1 MRFKLNLL
9 LIILFVWHSSY
20 SQQVK
25 SQLNDTLELKNYA
38 IKVYTTNEGL
48 PSNGT
53 TSAITDK
60 KGFLWVGTQNG
71 LCRFDGYT
79 FKTFVNVPG
88 DTTSLTNNYVNAL
101 IQDKNGRIWVGTLD
115 GLNVL
120 DPLTE
125 KFTRFSHHDER
136 PRSLSNNKVWSLLA
150 DRDNNIWVGT
160 DDGFDKFVEKSKDF
174 DIFEPNA
181 SNPNAMKGKSVNSI
195 IEDGANM
202 LWLGNWSSGLN
213 LFDKRNKRFVNFPQ
227 QQYPNQRNPNDVWTL
242 CMDADHNIFV
252 GTYWNGLFKFN
263 TQKHTYTAFQCPDKE
278 NHAIFRILR
287 LDNKFMLL
295 CGNNGFYSINT
306 TNGAWK
312 QLANFTGFQQA
323 GIYQD
328 KTGIIWLCALN
339 GLVKLDSKQY
349 KFIFNPFAKTNRV
362 VKSLAV
368 KGDKIWLG
376 TNNGLTVINPG
387 QQSNTFLHSP
397 NPKSIGSNE
406 INKLYIDKEQK
417 LWVLT
422 EFGFDEY
429 DDKTS
434 TFIHHFHHSSL
445 GSFFNEDVFRDIL
458 EVNPGEYYLAT
469 DAGLKIYN
477 SHTNTFTHYYN
488 QKDNLNSLSNN
499 HLYTILKDADNKIW
513 MGTEGGGLNRFDP
526 VTKLFDRFQANDG
539 KPGSISN
546 NDIHGLFLDNDRN
559 VWICTQDGLNKYVK
573 KSNSFISYS
582 KQNGFASNVFKQIT
596 ADGNGNLWVVT
607 ETGVSAFNP
616 RTMKIKNFDQGD
628 GVFSNSVICKANKG
642 QLYIAGNNGLV
653 SFDPLHMNFNTIVP
667 PVYIS
672 GLEVLG
678 APVEPGSKG
687 ILKLPIENTRQITL
701 NYDQNEFSLEFV
713 ALNYTHTE
721 KNSYAYKLEGF
732 AKDWSYA
739 SGQPKATYTNLNPG
753 TYTFRVKAA
762 NNDGT
767 WNKQGATLTIVITPP
782 WYLTWWAYIIY
793 FSLAAGAVYGYIV
806 YNDRQAKLKY
816 EVKLTHIEAEKEKEL
831 HEKKLSFFTNI
842 SHEFRTPLT
851 LIINLVKDILYAGTN
866 NVDQQDLN
874 TINRNAKRLLSLVD
888 QLLLFRKADAGADEP
903 NLSHFNIVTLCREVF
918 LCFAHQ
924 AKTKQLELEFLCDS
938 DNIQITADREKV
950 EIILFNLLANA
961 IKFTDDGGIIQL
973 KLKGDDNF
981 ARIEIIDSGC
991 GISEIAGDKLYN
1003 KFYQEH
1009 GYGKNGK
1016 GGLGIGLYLVKSYVE
1031 AHGGSIAY
1039 ESELNKGTKFKVMLP
1054 VGAKEAHE
1062 TIALEE
1068 QVDSSVFFKE
1078 IMDEQM
1084 EENSPEKLEQQE
1096 MPDAELTSEKK
1107 SMLVVEDNKEISGY
1121 IKQVFKS
1128 EYLVYGADD
1137 GETGYKMIL
1146 EIMPDIIISDV
1157 MMPGMSGIELCNKV
1171 KENPELNHIPVI
1183 LLTASTSPEIKLKG
1197 IEGGADDYISKPFET
1212 EVLMARVKGILK
1224 TRNNLQK
1231 YFFNEI
1237 TLKSNN
1243 LKISQEYKDFLQK
1256 CLTIVEKHLNDNDF
1270 NIKTLASEIGMSH
1283 SNLYRKIK
1291 SISGQSANGFIR
1303 VIRLR
1308 KAAEI
1313 MLTTDCTVYEVA
1325 YKVGFNDLKYFR
1337 EQFSKLFGVNPSD
1350 YIKKYRDSFHRDQN
1364 VVRHVQKTS

>member
-1 MRFKLNLL
+1 M
-9 LIILFVWHSSY
+9 LFAWHVTY
-20 SQQVK
+20 CQQDK
-25 SQLNDTLELKNYA
+25 NPLNDTLELKNYA
-38 IKVYTTNEGL
+38 VKVYTTNDGL
-48 PSNGT
+48 PSNST
-53 TSAITDK
+53 TSAITDE
-60 KGFLWVGTQNG
+60 KGFLWVGTLNG
-71 LCRFDGYT
+71 LCRFDGYS
-79 FKTFVNVPG
+79 FKTFVNIPG

-101 IQDKNGRIWVGTLD
+101 IMDKSGRIWVGTLD
-115 GLNVL
+115 GLNLL
-120 DPLTE
+120 DPVTE
-125 KFTRFSHHDER
+125 KFTRFSHHDDK

-150 DRDNNIWVGT
+150 DKDNNIWVGT
-160 DDGFDKFVEKSKDF
+160 DDGFDKFVEKSRDF
-174 DIFEPNA
+174 DVFQPNA
-181 SNPNAMKGKSVNSI
+181 SNPYAIKGKSVNAI
-195 IEDGANM
+195 IEDGGDK

-213 LFDKRNKRFVNFPQ
+213 LFNKRNKRFINFPQ

-242 CMDADHNIFV
+242 CMDSEHNIFV

-263 TQKHTYTAFQCPDKE
+263 TVTHTYTAFQCPDKE
-278 NHAIFRILR
+278 NHAVFRILK
-287 LDNKFMLL
+287 LDNRFMLL
-295 CGNNGFYSINT
+295 CGNNGFYSFNT
-306 TNGAWK
+306 TNGTWK

-323 GIYQD
+323 GLYQD
-328 KTGIIWLCALN
+328 NNGIIWICAMN
-339 GLVKLDSKQY
+339 GLAKFDSRQY
-349 KFIFNPFAKTNRV
+349 KFVFSPFAKTNRLVRSMV
-362 VKSLAV
+362 VKD
-368 KGDKIWLG
+368 DKIWIG
-376 TNNGLTVINPG
+376 TNNGLTVFGPG
-387 QQSNTFLHSP
+387 QQSSTFLHSAD
-397 NPKSIGSNE
+397 PKSIGSNE
-406 INKLYIDKEQK
+406 INQLYIDKEQK

-429 DDKTS
+429 DDKTGVF
-434 TFIHHFHHSSL
+434 THHFHHSSL

-458 EVNPGEYYLAT
+458 EVNPGEYYLST

-488 QKDNLNSLSNN
+488 QKYNLHSLSNN
-499 HLYTILKDADNKIW
+499 HIYSVLKDADGKIW
-513 MGTEGGGLNRFDP
+513 IGTEGGGLNRFNP
-526 VTKLFDRFQANDG
+526 VTKSFDRFLANDG
-539 KPGSISN
+539 KAGSISN
-546 NDIHGLFLDNDRN
+546 NNIHGLFLDRDKN
-559 VWICTQDGLNKYVK
+559 VWICTQDGLNKYVRK
-573 KSNSFISYS
+573 TNNFISYS
-582 KQNGFASNVFKQIT
+582 KQDGFASNVFKQI
-596 ADGNGNLWVVT
+596 AEDGNGTLWVVT

-628 GVFSNSVICKANKG
+628 GVFANSVIYKISGSK
-642 QLYIAGNNGLV
+642 LLMAGSSGLV
-653 SFDPLHMNFNTIVP
+653 TFDPLHMNTNTIVP

-672 GLEVLG
+672 GLEVLST
-678 APVEPGSKG
+678 PVEPGKG
-687 ILKLPIENTRQITL
+687 SVLKLPIENTQKIQL
-701 NYDQNEFSLEFV
+701 SHDQSQFSLDFV

-721 KNSYAYKLEGF
+721 KNSYAYRLEGF
-732 AKDWSYA
+732 DKNWNYVK
-739 SGQPKATYTNLNPG
+739 GQRKATYTNLNPG
-753 TYTFRVKAA
+753 EYTFRVIAA
-762 NNDGT
+762 NNDGI
-767 WNKQGATLTIVITPP
+767 WNNQGATLTIVITPP

-816 EVKLTHIEAEKEKEL
+816 EIKLTHIEAEKEKEL

-888 QLLLFRKADAGADEP
+888 QLLLFRKADAGADELK
-903 NLSHFNIVTLCREVF
+903 LSHFNMVTLCREVF

-924 AKTKQLELEFLCDS
+924 AKTKQLGLEFLCDNDS
-938 DNIQITADREKV
+938 IQIVADREKV

-961 IKFTDDGGIIQL
+961 IKFTDDGGLIQL
-973 KLKGDDNF
+973 KLKGDDSF
-981 ARIEIIDSGC
+981 AHIEIIDSGC
-991 GISEIAGDKLYN
+991 GISEVAGDKLYN

-1009 GYGKNGK
+1009 GYGKNAK

-1031 AHGGSIAY
+1031 AHGGNIVY
-1039 ESELNKGTKFKVMLP
+1039 ESEVSKGTNFKVVLP
-1054 VGAKEAHE
+1054 IGIAEADKTTVH
-1062 TIALEE
+1062 EE

-1078 IMDEQM
+1078 IMDEQLG
-1084 EENSPEKLEQQE
+1084 EDGPGEQEKQE
-1096 MPDAELTSEKK
+1096 MPDSELTSEKK

-1121 IKQVFKS
+1121 IRQVFKS

-1137 GETGYKMIL
+1137 GESGYKMIL

-1270 NIKTLASEIGMSH
+1270 NIKTLAGEIGMSH

-1337 EQFSKLFGVNPSD
+1337 EQFSKLFGINPSD
-1350 YIKKYRDSFHRDQN
+1350 YIKKYRDSFHKDQN
-1364 VVRHVQKTS
+1364 VVRHVQKIS

>member
-1 MRFKLNLL
+1 M
-9 LIILFVWHSSY
+9 LFAWHATY
-20 SQQVK
+20 CQQDK
-25 SQLNDTLELKNYA
+25 NRLNDTLEFKNYA
-38 IKVYTTNEGL
+38 VKVYTTNEGL
-48 PSNGT
+48 PSNST
-53 TSAITDK
+53 TSAITDE
-60 KGFLWVGTQNG
+60 KGFLWVGTLNG
-71 LCRFDGYT
+71 LCRFDGYS
-79 FKTFVNVPG
+79 FKTFVNIPG

-101 IQDKNGRIWVGTLD
+101 IMDKSGRIWVGTLD
-115 GLNVL
+115 GLNLL
-120 DPLTE
+120 DPVTE
-125 KFTRFSHHDER
+125 KFTRFSHQDNK
-136 PRSLSNNKVWSLLA
+136 PRSLSNNKVWTLLA
-150 DRDNNIWVGT
+150 DKDNNVWIGT
-160 DDGFDKFVEKSKDF
+160 DDGFDKFVEKSRDF
-174 DIFEPNA
+174 DVYQPNA
-181 SNPNAMKGKSVNSI
+181 SNPYAMKGKSVNSI
-195 IEDGANM
+195 IEDGGDK

-213 LFDKRNKRFVNFPQ
+213 LFNKRDKRFINFPQ

-242 CMDADHNIFV
+242 CMDGQHNIFV

-263 TQKHTYTAFQCPDKE
+263 TVTHTYTALQNPDKE
-278 NHAIFRILR
+278 NHAVFRILK
-287 LDNKFMLL
+287 LDNRFMLL
-295 CGNNGFYSINT
+295 CGNDGFYSLNST
-306 TNGAWK
+306 TNTWK

-323 GIYQD
+323 GLYQD
-328 KTGIIWLCALN
+328 NNGIIWICAMN
-339 GLVKLDSKQY
+339 GLAKFDSRQY
-349 KFIFNPFAKTNRV
+349 KFFFNPFAKTNRLV
-362 VKSLAV
+362 RSLLVKD
-368 KGDKIWLG
+368 DKIWIG
-376 TNNGLTVINPG
+376 TNNGLTIINPG
-387 QQSNTFLHSP
+387 KQSSTLLHSAD
-397 NPKSIGSNE
+397 PKSIGSNE

-429 DDKTS
+429 DDKTGAF
-434 TFIHHFHHSSL
+434 THHFHHSSL

-458 EVNPGEYYLAT
+458 EVNPGEYYLST

-488 QKDNLNSLSNN
+488 QKDNVHSLSNN
-499 HLYTILKDADNKIW
+499 HLYSVVKDADNKIW
-513 MGTEGGGLNRFDP
+513 IGTEGGGLNRFNP
-526 VTKLFDRFQANDG
+526 VSRSFDRFLADDG
-539 KPGSISN
+539 KAGSISN
-546 NDIHGLFLDNDRN
+546 NNIHGIFLDRDKNI
-559 VWICTQDGLNKYVK
+559 WICTQDGLNKYVRK
-573 KSNSFISYS
+573 TNNFISYS
-582 KQNGFASNVFKQIT
+582 KQDGFASNVFKQI
-596 ADGNGNLWVVT
+596 AEDSNGTLWVVT

-628 GVFSNSVICKANKG
+628 GVFANSVIYKVNASKM
-642 QLYIAGNNGLV
+642 LMAGSNGLV
-653 SFDPLHMNFNTIVP
+653 TFDPLQMNTNTIVP
-667 PVYIS
+667 PIYIS
-672 GLEVLG
+672 GLEVLST
-678 APVEPGSKG
+678 PVEPGKG
-687 ILKLPIENTRQITL
+687 SVLKLPIENTQKIRL
-701 NYDQNEFSLEFV
+701 SYDQSQFSLEFV

-721 KNSYAYKLEGF
+721 KNSYAYRLEGF
-732 AKDWSYA
+732 DKNWNYVK
-739 SGQPKATYTNLNPG
+739 GQRKATYTNLNPG
-753 TYTFRVKAA
+753 EYTFRVIAA
-762 NNDGT
+762 NNDGI
-767 WNKQGATLTIVITPP
+767 WNTQGATLVIVITPP
-782 WYLTWWAYIIY
+782 WYLTWWAYVIY
-793 FSLAAGAVYGYIV
+793 FALAAGAVYGYIV
-806 YNDRQAKLKY
+806 YNNRQAKLKY
-816 EVKLTHIEAEKEKEL
+816 EIKLTHIEAEKEKEL

-888 QLLLFRKADAGADEP
+888 QLLLFRKADAGADELK
-903 NLSHFNIVTLCREVF
+903 LSHFNIATLCREVF

-924 AKTKQLELEFLCDS
+924 AKTKQLGLEFLCDN
-938 DNIQITADREKV
+938 DDIQMVADREKV

-961 IKFTDDGGIIQL
+961 IKFTDDGGLIQL
-973 KLKGDDNF
+973 KLKGDDSF
-981 ARIEIIDSGC
+981 AYIEITDNGC
-991 GISEIAGDKLYN
+991 GISEVAGDKLYN

-1009 GYGKNGK
+1009 GHGKNAK

-1031 AHGGSIAY
+1031 VHGGSITY
-1039 ESELNKGTKFKVMLP
+1039 ESEVSKGTKFKLMLP
-1054 VGAKEAHE
+1054 VGVTE
-1062 TIALEE
+1062 TDKTTVLEE

-1078 IMDEQM
+1078 IMDEQLG
-1084 EENSPEKLEQQE
+1084 ENDPGENEKQE
-1096 MPDAELTSEKK
+1096 MPDTELTSEKK

-1270 NIKTLASEIGMSH
+1270 NIKTLAGEIGMSH

-1350 YIKKYRDSFHRDQN
+1350 YIKKYRDSFHKDQN
-1364 VVRHVQKTS
+1364 VVRSVQKTS

>member
-1 MRFKLNLL
+1 M
-9 LIILFVWHSSY
+9 LFAWHVTNG
-20 SQQVK
+20 QQDR
-25 SQLNDTLELKNYA
+25 SRLNDTLELKNYA
-38 IKVYTTNEGL
+38 VKIYTTSEGL
-48 PSNGT
+48 PSNST
-53 TSAITDK
+53 TSAITDE
-60 KGFLWVGTQNG
+60 KGFLWVGTLNG
-71 LCRFDGYT
+71 LCRFDGYS
-79 FKTFVNVPG
+79 FKTFVNIPG

-101 IQDKNGRIWVGTLD
+101 IMDKSGRIWVGTLD
-115 GLNVL
+115 GLNLL
-120 DPLTE
+120 DPVTE
-125 KFTRFSHHDER
+125 KFTRFSHQDNK
-136 PRSLSNNKVWSLLA
+136 PRSLSNNKVWALLA

-160 DDGFDKFVEKSKDF
+160 DDGFDKFVEKSRDF
-174 DIFEPNA
+174 DVYQPNV
-181 SNPNAMKGKSVNSI
+181 SDPYAMKGKSVNAI
-195 IEDGANM
+195 IEDGPDK

-213 LFDKRNKRFVNFPQ
+213 LFNKRDKLFTNFPQ

-242 CMDADHNIFV
+242 CMDSEHNIFV

-263 TQKHTYTAFQCPDKE
+263 TQTHTYTAFPCPDKE
-278 NHAIFRILR
+278 NHAVFRILK
-287 LDNKFMLL
+287 LDDRFMLL
-295 CGNNGFYSINT
+295 CGNDGFYSLNT
-306 TNGAWK
+306 GNSTWK
-312 QLANFTGFQQA
+312 QLANFIGFQQA
-323 GIYQD
+323 GLYRD
-328 KTGIIWLCALN
+328 DNGIIWVCAMN
-339 GLVKLDSKQY
+339 GLAKFDSKQY
-349 KFIFNPFAKTNRV
+349 KFVFSPFVKTNRLIR
-362 VKSLAV
+362 SLII
-368 KGDKIWLG
+368 KDNKIWIG
-376 TNNGLTVINPG
+376 TNNGLTIIGPG
-387 QQSNTFLHSP
+387 QQSITFLHSAD
-397 NPKSIGSNE
+397 PKSIGSNE
-406 INKLYIDKEQK
+406 INKLYIDREHK

-429 DDKTS
+429 DDKTGVF
-434 TFIHHFHHSSL
+434 THHFHHSSL

-458 EVNPGEYYLAT
+458 EVNPGEYYLST

-488 QKDNLNSLSNN
+488 RKNDPHSLSNN
-499 HLYTILKDADNKIW
+499 HLYSVVKDADNKIW
-513 MGTEGGGLNRFDP
+513 IGTEGGGLNRFNP
-526 VTKLFDRFQANDG
+526 VTRSFERYIANDG
-539 KPGSISN
+539 KAGSVTN
-546 NDIHGLFLDNDRN
+546 NNIHGIFVDRDKN
-559 VWICTQDGLNKYVK
+559 VWVCTQDGLNKYVRK
-573 KSNSFISYS
+573 TNSFISYS
-582 KQNGFASNVFKQIT
+582 KQDGFASNVFKQI
-596 ADGNGNLWVVT
+596 AGDGNGTLWVVT

-616 RTMKIKNFDQGD
+616 RTMKIRNFDQGD
-628 GVFSNSVICKANKG
+628 GVFANAVICNINGSKM
-642 QLYIAGNNGLV
+642 LMAGSNGLV
-653 SFDPLHMNFNTIVP
+653 TFSPLQMNTNTIVP

-672 GLEVLG
+672 GLEVLST
-678 APVEPGSKG
+678 PVEPGKG
-687 ILKLPIENTRQITL
+687 SVLKLPIENTEKIELSYNQRQ
-701 NYDQNEFSLEFV
+701 FSLEFV

-721 KNSYAYKLEGF
+721 KNTYAYKLEGF
-732 AKDWSYA
+732 DKKWNYVKE
-739 SGQPKATYTNLNPG
+739 QRKATYTNLNPG
-753 TYTFRVKAA
+753 EYTFRVIAA
-762 NNDGT
+762 NNDGI
-767 WNKQGATLTIVITPP
+767 WNNKGATLTVVITPP
-782 WYLTWWAYIIY
+782 WYLTWWAYVIY
-793 FSLAAGAVYGYIV
+793 FLLAAGAVYGYIV

-888 QLLLFRKADAGADEP
+888 QLLLFRKADAGADELK
-903 NLSHFNIVTLCREVF
+903 LSHFNIVTLCREVF

-924 AKTKQLELEFLCDS
+924 AKTKQLGLEFLCGNE
-938 DNIQITADREKV
+938 NIQIVADREKI
-950 EIILFNLLANA
+950 EIMLFNLLANA
-961 IKFTDDGGIIQL
+961 IKFTDDGGSIKL

-981 ARIEIIDSGC
+981 AYVEIIDSGC
-991 GISEIAGDKLYN
+991 GISEIAGDKLFN

-1009 GYGKNGK
+1009 SSGKNAK
-1016 GGLGIGLYLVKSYVE
+1016 GGLGIGLYLAKSYAE
-1031 AHGGSIAY
+1031 AHGGNIVY
-1039 ESELNKGTKFKVMLP
+1039 ESEVNKGTTFKVMLP
-1054 VGAKEAHE
+1054 VNAKAAGDE
-1062 TIALEE
+1062 IIQEE
-1068 QVDSSVFFKE
+1068 HVDSSVFFKE
-1078 IMDEQM
+1078 ISDEQM
-1084 EENSPEKLEQQE
+1084 DENGPGKPEQQE
-1096 MPDAELTSEKK
+1096 APDNELASEKK

-1121 IKQVFKS
+1121 IKQVFRS

-1171 KENPELNHIPVI
+1171 KEDPELNHIPVI

-1212 EVLMARVKGILK
+1212 EVLVARVKGILK

-1256 CLTIVEKHLNDNDF
+1256 CLAIVEKHLNDNDF
-1270 NIKTLASEIGMSH
+1270 NIKALAGEIGMSH

-1313 MLTTDCTVYEVA
+1313 MLTSDCTVYEVA

-1350 YIKKYRDSFHRDQN
+1350 YIKKYRDSFNKDQN
-1364 VVRHVQKTS
+1364 VVRNIQQTS